1 MIRLITARRLAALED
16 AARRLAA
23 LEADMAGTEE
33 TLSRVRA
40 EASRLQRLVAD
51 LHTTGGTDDHHDD

>member
-16 AARRLAA
+16 AAARLVA
-23 LEADMAGTEE
+23 LELDMAGTEA

-51 LHTTGGTDDHHDD
+51 LSHTTAEETR